1 MAFSNSIAKQNKRVN
16 MPDVLIFM
24 SLCLEVIL
32 CIIQSFSL
40 STTVNEILFFNSYVL
55 LVGIIIYFLS
65 VGFNKHFLIFAYILC
80 FALFLMG
87 QKLFKYAQNGGYD
100 EFLTF
105 VFLKLSP
112 AQYFLFSRIMYFS
125 LFMLFAGYRFG
136 IELVWSRRKTTSFTE
151 KTVKNN
157 QSCLVSY
164 KTILTILLFICF
176 VCSVYMQ
183 FKIVREKSSVSYTD
197 SYLINVDVN
206 PIIKIGN
213 YLFTGMVF
221 LYLGTRP
228 TKKQVLIL
236 LTMFLIVE
244 GGLQLLVGRRALLA
258 KALLFIIWYFICY
271 YKFDRKKLPNKYFIF
286 LVIFAVLIIILFW
299 LVERSRSSSD
309 SQFKFLD
316 ALSSFFT
323 STGGSDSVIANTI
336 DKAED
341 FPKDGIV
348 YLLNPIKDAL
358 LDNVLVRKIIEFATG
373 ASSESFVQGVDY
385 VNAHDSFSH
394 WISYLVNSELY
405 CNGYGMGSSYI
416 AELYLAF
423 GFIGVCIG
431 GLSLGIVIAILSGID
446 LSSYSVTGKAIKLF
460 LIYNLFTLPRS
471 GLFETATNF
480 LYFICA
486 VLIFKCITF
495 VLGLKL
501 RRN

>member
-1 MAFSNSIAKQNKRVN
+1 MAFNSSIVNQNKKVN
-16 MPDVLIFM
+16 MPDLLILM

-40 STTVNEILFFNSYVL
+40 SSTVNEILFFNSYVL
-55 LVGIIIYFLS
+55 LIGIIFYFLS
-65 VGFNKHFLIFAYILC
+65 VGFNKHFLIFAYVLC

-105 VFLKLSP
+105 VFLKLNVK
-112 AQYFLFSRIMYFS
+112 QYFLFTRLIYFS
-125 LFMLFAGYRFG
+125 LFTLFAGYRLG
-136 IELVWSRRKTTSFTE
+136 IEIAWKKRKTTSITHS
-151 KTVKNN
+151 TVKKND
-157 QSCLVSY
+157 SCLVSY
-164 KTILTILLFICF
+164 RTILTVLLFICF
-176 VCSVYMQ
+176 VCSIYMQ
-183 FKIVREKSSVSYTD
+183 FKIVKEKSSVSYTD

-221 LYLGTRP
+221 LYLSTRP

-258 KALLFIIWYFICY
+258 KALLFILWYFICY
-271 YKFDRKKLPNKYFIF
+271 YKFDRKKMPNKYIVF
-286 LVIFAVLIIILFW
+286 LVIFAVLVIILFW
-299 LVERSRSSSD
+299 LVERSRSDRD
-309 SQFKFLD
+309 SQFKFFD

-336 DKAED
+336 DKADE
-341 FPKDGIV
+341 FPKAGIV
-348 YLLNPIKDAL
+348 YLLNPIKEAL
-358 LDNVLVRKIIEFATG
+358 FDNVLVRKIISVATG
-373 ASSESFVQGVDY
+373 ASAESLVQGVDY

-416 AELYLAF
+416 AEVYLAF
-423 GFIGVCIG
+423 GFIGVCVG
-431 GLSLGIVIAILSGID
+431 GLLLGVIIAKLSSLD
-446 LSSYSVTGKAIKLF
+446 LSSYSVFGKAIKLF
-460 LIYNLFTLPRS
+460 FIYNLFTLPRS
-471 GLFETATNF
+471 GLFETATSF
-480 LYFICA
+480 LYFVCA
-486 VLIFKCITF
+486 LLLFKCITF
-495 VLGLKL
+495 VFGIRL